1 MEELIKQLNVVWMNR
16 VGRESWCMT
25 VQCVWV
31 IRSMKLSEEEEKKKT
46 TSNVRTCFILQT
58 EERSTANRVTN
69 NTDTVLFAISG
80 LPSKAEAGHIRFCL
94 IFMARVTLS
103 RCNSIYSCDLFMLC
117 LCDSAGGWPPSMV
130 NLNTLDHHRSSSLWQ
145 EYISASRHDRSK
157 QLENHNLALRH
168 FCDSVDIT
176 TWKKTEIILSWNNV
190 CSLIQKTQMV
200 NGYTTSSPH
209 NAAFFFSCADSLY

>member
-31 IRSMKLSEEEEKKKT
+31 IRSMKLSEEEEKKRPQAMSGHALFYRLK
-46 TSNVRTCFILQT
+46 S
-58 EERSTANRVTN
+58 ANQVTN

-176 TWKKTEIILSWNNV
+176 TWKKNGNHSFVEQRVQSHPKNTNGKRLYDIIPSQ
-190 CSLIQKTQMV
+190 CS
-200 NGYTTSSPH
+200 S
-209 NAAFFFSCADSLY
+209 FF

>member
-1 MEELIKQLNVVWMNR
+1 MWYEWTEWAVKADVWQSSVFELSGQWSSVK
-16 VGRESWCMT
+16 
-25 VQCVWV
+25 
-31 IRSMKLSEEEEKKKT
+31 KKKKKKT
-46 TSNVRTCFILQT
+46 TGNVRTCFILQT

-176 TWKKTEIILSWNNV
+176 TWKKRKSFFR
-190 CSLIQKTQMV
+190 
-200 NGYTTSSPH
+200 GTTCAVSSKKH
-209 NAAFFFSCADSLY
+209 KW

>member
-1 MEELIKQLNVVWMNR
+1 MWYEWTEWGVKADVWQSSVFELSGQWSSV
-16 VGRESWCMT
+16 
-25 VQCVWV
+25 
-31 IRSMKLSEEEEKKKT
+31 KKKKKKRPQAM
-46 TSNVRTCFILQT
+46 SGHALFYRLK
-58 EERSTANRVTN
+58 SANQVAN

-130 NLNTLDHHRSSSLWQ
+130 NLNMLDHHRSSSLWQ

-200 NGYTTSSPH
+200 NIPSQCSS
-209 NAAFFFSCADSLY
+209 FF